1 MTVLGGEV
9 PRKEEEEEEEERGRR
24 KREKKRGNE
33 GIHLCIYWN
42 YFLSIELNR
51 RSRERHANASGT
63 VCGL

>member
-9 PRKEEEEEEEERGRR
+9 PGKEEEERGRGKR
-24 KREKKRGNE
+24 KEEEGKEKRNE